1 MFKKSPYYICGVGG
15 WNLKGRQIGLD
26 EFDALAVAEKR
37 FCISSTNFQRL
48 GINIKADNERRAEE
62 RSAER

>member
-1 MFKKSPYYICGVGG
+1 M
-15 WNLKGRQIGLD
+15 KGRQIGLD
-26 EFDALAVAEKR
+26 EFDAWAVGFIAEKSFR
-37 FCISSTNFQRL
+37 ISSANFQRL